1 MTKYLIIDHDIF
13 GYTQSRAF
21 DDMMEAV
28 EYCMSFSESRLIET
42 VELYEYDDVIGY
54 HMIKRYKIKQ
64 YKKDVWTWR
73 NMEGEA

>member
-42 VELYEYDDVIGY
+42 VELYQYDDVIGY
-54 HMIKRYKIKQ
+54 HMIKRYKN
-64 YKKDVWTWR
+64 DVWNWQKK
-73 NMEGEA
+73 EDKA